1 MKITIHTPSAG
12 VRAITIDGKPSSRY
26 TIENA
31 PGQGYALKDSASNWN
46 GKTIA
51 YSKSVRELKFNL
63 RRHLDALSFFRT
75 E

>member
-31 PGQGYALKDSASNWN
+31 PGQGYALRDQASNWN

-51 YSKSVRELKFNL
+51 YSKSVRELEFNL
-63 RRHLDALSFFRT
+63 RTHLNSLAFGS
-75 E
+75 